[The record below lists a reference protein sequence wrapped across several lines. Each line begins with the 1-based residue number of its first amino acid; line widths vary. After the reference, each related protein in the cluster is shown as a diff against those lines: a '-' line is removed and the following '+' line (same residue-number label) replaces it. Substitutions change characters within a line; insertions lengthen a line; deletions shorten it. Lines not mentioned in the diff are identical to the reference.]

1 MIYKLFLIL
10 AGFNAIYCRPELKF
24 DENGNVLAS
33 GGKPF
38 DFHKLVASKV
48 TGEGNNGE
56 TSKKP
61 IEIDSKS
68 KSSDVSL
75 EDSEESK
82 EKTNE
87 KVVKKESAEKVEY
100 FTKYQK
106 IMYSAG
112 NLVIPQL

>member
-1 MIYKLFLIL
+1 MIYRLFLIL
-10 AGFNAIYCRPELKF
+10 AGFTAIYCRPELKF

-75 EDSEESK
+75 ENSEESK
-82 EKTNE
+82 EKTDE

-100 FTKYQK
+100 FTKYK
-106 IMYSAG
+106 LCTVLEI
-112 NLVIPQL
+112 